1 MVIEISNGV
10 TRHPAYR
17 MNNPVNFCLCER
29 EQLAIVGRNGAGK
42 SLLVDILTGKHPL
55 LGDGPKYDFGKFSS
69 RMLSDNMKYIAF
81 KDTYGTGDDN
91 QYYQLRWN
99 AHEEDSSPTVGE
111 VLADTFQAVLN
122 SDRIISSVSEE
133 EKAKMNAE
141 RGVMRDLLYKSFH
154 IGDIIEQKI
163 THLSSGELRKF
174 QLTRSLLS
182 NPRLVI
188 IDNPFIGLDSVAR
201 EQFVELFE
209 ILIRETGM
217 QVILVLSRPNEIPS
231 FVTHVVTVCD
241 KVVNDKMTLR
251 EYMKVLPKV
260 PVRMLSDYKT
270 QSILQLPTDYN
281 TDYNV
286 AIDFKDVSIRYGKR
300 IILDKLNFTIKCGE
314 KWALTGRN
322 GSGKSTLL
330 SIVCA
335 DNLQSYANQ
344 IVLFDKER
352 GTGESIWDIKRHIGY
367 VSPELHRSYYRDIP
381 SVEVVASGLSDSVG
395 LYMRPKPEQMSVCHY
410 WMDVF
415 GIRHL
420 ANTSFLQLSSG
431 EQRLVLLARAFVKDP
446 ALLILD
452 EPLHGL
458 DTQNCRLV
466 LDVVES
472 FSKRNDKTLIV
483 VSHYLEEIP
492 ECVDHVLTLGV
503 SQD

>member
-17 MNNPVNFCLCER
+17 LNEPVDFYLCEG
-29 EQLAIVGRNGAGK
+29 EQLAIVGENGSGK
-42 SLLVDILTGKHPL
+42 SMLVDILTGKHPL
-55 LGDGPKYDFGKFSS
+55 LGHGAKYDFGKFSS

-99 AHEEDSSPTVGE
+99 THEEDDSPTVGE
-111 VLADTFQAVLN
+111 VLDETFIMVQN
-122 SDRIISSVSEE
+122 TDKIISSISEE
-133 EKAKMNAE
+133 ERTKMNAE
-141 RGVMRDLLYKSFH
+141 RVAMRNLLYRSFSINNI
-154 IGDIIEQKI
+154 IGQKI

-174 QLTRSLLS
+174 HLTRSLLS

-201 EQFVELFE
+201 EQFVELFK
-209 ILIRETGM
+209 ILIKETGM
-217 QVILVLSRPNEIPS
+217 QVILVLSRPNEIPP
-231 FVTHVVTVCD
+231 FVTHVVTVCN
-241 KVVNDKMTLR
+241 KVVNGKITLS
-251 EYMKVLPKV
+251 EYMKIQPND
-260 PVRMLSDYKT
+260 PGRILSESIA
-270 QSILQLPTDYN
+270 QSILQLPSCYN

-286 AIDFKDVSIRYGKR
+286 AIDFKDVSIRYGNR
-300 IILDKLNFTIKCGE
+300 TILDKLNFTIKGGE

-352 GTGESIWDIKRHIGY
+352 GTGESIWEIKRNIGY

-381 SVEVVASGLSDSVG
+381 AIDIVASGLSDSIG
-395 LYMRPKPEQMSVCHY
+395 LYMRPKPEQRDICLF
-410 WMDVF
+410 WMNVF
-415 GIRHL
+415 GIKHL

-431 EQRLVLLARAFVKDP
+431 EQRLVLLSRAFVKDP
-446 ALLILD
+446 SLLILD

-458 DTQNCRLV
+458 DSLNSRLV
-466 LDVVES
+466 LDIVET
-472 FSKRNDKTLIV
+472 FSKRKGKTLIV

-492 ECVDHVLTLGV
+492 ECVDNVLTLGV